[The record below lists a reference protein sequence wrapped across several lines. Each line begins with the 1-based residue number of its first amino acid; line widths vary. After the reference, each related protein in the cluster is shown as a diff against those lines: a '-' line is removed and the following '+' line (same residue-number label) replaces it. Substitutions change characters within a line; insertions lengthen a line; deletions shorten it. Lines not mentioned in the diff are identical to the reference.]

1 MSQTHDVII
10 TGAGPAGLA
19 AAIYTGRARLDT
31 LVLEKATPGGQ
42 ILLTDFVENYPGFP
56 DGIAPFQLME
66 DFRKQAEK
74 FGARITMDEV
84 REVDRKGDFWRLV
97 GNRGDYSARA
107 AIVATGSSHRKLD
120 VEGEKELTGKGVSY
134 CATCDGAFFMN
145 KDVAVVG
152 GGDWAL
158 TEALFLTRFCS
169 TVKIIHRRDQFRGE
183 KILQERVFENSK
195 IKVLWDAVVEK
206 ISGAESLKSI
216 TIRNVKDNTTSEL
229 MLDGLFVSIG
239 TVPNSEIVKDLVT
252 LNEWGEIKV
261 RSNMSTNQP
270 GLFAAGDV
278 TNACPQQMATA
289 VGTGV
294 AAAIAVNDYLT
305 GIRLSKPE

>member
-1 MSQTHDVII
+1 VSQTHDVII
-10 TGAGPAGLA
+10 IGAGPAGLA

-31 LVLEKATPGGQ
+31 LLLEKATPGGQ

-74 FGARITMDEV
+74 FGARITMDDV
-84 REVDRKGDFWRLV
+84 REVDRKEDFWRLV

-107 AIVATGSSHRKLD
+107 VIIATGSSHRKLD
-120 VEGEKELTGKGVSY
+120 VEGERELTGRGVSY

-145 KDVAVVG
+145 KEAAVVG

-169 TVKIIHRRDQFRGE
+169 IVKIIHRRDQFRGE

-195 IKVLWDAVVEK
+195 IKVLWGMVVEK
-206 ISGAESLKSI
+206 ISGADSLKSV
-216 TIRNVKDNTTSEL
+216 TIRNVKDNTTSNL
-229 MLDGLFVSIG
+229 KLDGLFVSIG

-261 RSNMSTNQP
+261 GNNMSTNQP

-294 AAAIAVNDYLT
+294 AAAIAVNDYLS
-305 GIRLSKPE
+305 GA

>member
-1 MSQTHDVII
+1 VSQTHDVII
-10 TGAGPAGLA
+10 IGAGPAGLA

-31 LVLEKATPGGQ
+31 LLLEKATPGGQ

-66 DFRKQAEK
+66 DFRKQTEK
-74 FGARITMDEV
+74 FGARITMDDV
-84 REVDRKGDFWRLV
+84 RGVDRKEDFWRLV

-107 AIVATGSSHRKLD
+107 VIIATGSSHRKLD
-120 VEGEKELTGKGVSY
+120 VEGERELTGRGVSY

-145 KDVAVVG
+145 KEAAVVG

-169 TVKIIHRRDQFRGE
+169 IVKIIHRRDQFRGE

-195 IKVLWDAVVEK
+195 IKVLWGTVVEK
-206 ISGAESLKSI
+206 ISGADSLKSV
-216 TIRNVKDNTTSEL
+216 TIRNVKDNTTSNL
-229 MLDGLFVSIG
+229 KLDGLFVSIG

-261 RSNMSTNQP
+261 GNNMSTNQP

-294 AAAIAVNDYLT
+294 AAAIAVNDYLS
-305 GIRLSKPE
+305 GA